1 MKPAWAMALLLLAPA
16 ALAQESTPRRVVSL
30 APSLTA
36 MVVSLGAADRLA
48 AVTPFCEAPP
58 EVPRLAGGLLADAES
73 VLGLAPDLV
82 LATPMTPEPTR
93 RQLVSLG
100 LKVELVEAGSLAAI
114 RRSMAALARTLG
126 VGDPQL
132 APPAPR
138 PPQASAALLFGTEG
152 GYSAGRGTYA
162 HDILE
167 AAGLRNIAADR
178 GPWPELGE
186 EYLLA
191 ADPDVLLIADYG
203 RSSREEVLRA
213 LRADAVRSHLRA
225 VREGR
230 VFVLPATTFSV
241 PGPEALDEPERL
253 REQLALP

>member
-1 MKPAWAMALLLLAPA
+1 MKLIRAAALLLMAPA
-16 ALAQESTPRRVVSL
+16 AWAQDAPPRRVVSL

-48 AVTPFCEAPP
+48 AVTPFCQAPP
-58 EVPRLAGGLLADAES
+58 EVPRLAGGLLAEAES
-73 VLGLAPDLV
+73 VLGFAPDLV
-82 LATPMTPEPTR
+82 LATAMTPETTR
-93 RQLVSLG
+93 RQLASLG
-100 LKVELVEAGSLAAI
+100 LKVELVEAGSLSSI
-114 RRSMAALARTLG
+114 RESMASLARKLG
-126 VGDPQL
+126 IDGPQL
-132 APPAPR
+132 PEPAALPA
-138 PPQASAALLFGTEG
+138 QASAALLFGTEG

-203 RSSREEVLRA
+203 RSSREDVLRS
-213 LRADAVRSHLRA
+213 LRADPVRSHLRA
-225 VREGR
+225 VGEGR
-230 VFVLPATTFSV
+230 VFVLPAATFSV
-241 PGPEALDEPERL
+241 PGPEALAEPARL